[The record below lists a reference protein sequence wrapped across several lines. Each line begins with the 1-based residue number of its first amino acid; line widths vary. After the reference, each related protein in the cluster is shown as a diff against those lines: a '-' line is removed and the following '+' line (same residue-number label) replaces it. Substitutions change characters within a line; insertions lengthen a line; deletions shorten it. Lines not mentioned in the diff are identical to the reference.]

1 MSKKNIP
8 WFVSGDVDGF
18 FGLFTDNLLQLMLI
32 IVLCTTVCGFDS
44 KLLNGQVMTGAA
56 VSLIFGNLF
65 YAWQARKLAI
75 KTGNRQSQLCPMES
89 TPLLLLP
96 LFS

>member
-32 IVLCTTVCGFDS
+32 IVLCTTVCGFD
-44 KLLNGQVMTGAA
+44 
-56 VSLIFGNLF
+56 F
-65 YAWQARKLAI
+65 
-75 KTGNRQSQLCPMES
+75 
-89 TPLLLLP
+89 
-96 LFS
+96 